1 MSSLASEMPF
11 YLNTAEFYNEI
22 SNRYDSIFTNC
33 DLKDF
38 IGKIDVIH
46 DINQL
51 NFDYLILSIISTY
64 SIL

>member
-11 YLNTAEFYNEI
+11 YNLNTAEFYNEI

-38 IGKIDVIH
+38 IGKIDPNPVFTVRPF
-46 DINQL
+46 
-51 NFDYLILSIISTY
+51 FDAEYLRNG
-64 SIL
+64 